1 MVPPPD
7 FLLFSKYIS
16 TISCSISSPKAVVTT
31 TAEFLE
37 VAFSASNFSHDSEI
51 KDHTPVPQAK
61 VKKNPKLLIFK
72 AFIPLFVQR
81 ILKVREKNRVRI
93 PNKLSISLVGVVI
106 STCEEKTLQFITRQG
121 QQK

>member
-16 TISCSISSPKAVVTT
+16 TISSSISSPKAVVTT

-61 VKKNPKLLIFK
+61 VKKKPQ
-72 AFIPLFVQR
+72 A
-81 ILKVREKNRVRI
+81 
-93 PNKLSISLVGVVI
+93 SH
-106 STCEEKTLQFITRQG
+106 LQSFHATFCTEHT
-121 QQK
+121 